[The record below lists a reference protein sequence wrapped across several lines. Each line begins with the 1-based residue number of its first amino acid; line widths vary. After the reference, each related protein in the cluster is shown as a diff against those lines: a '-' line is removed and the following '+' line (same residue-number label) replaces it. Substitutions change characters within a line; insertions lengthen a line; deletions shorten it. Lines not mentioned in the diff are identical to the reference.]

1 MGRVRNLQG
10 ELVDSGTQGD
20 LSLFQTDQLGLEFAG
35 CFDLGRPV
43 GRIGLTNLFRGGV
56 GNCPSRLRSGH
67 CLASLLVSREKLI
80 KQGSISPLADGSVAV
95 LGFVSKAS
103 QVDHESDGT

>member
-1 MGRVRNLQG
+1 
-10 ELVDSGTQGD
+10 
-20 LSLFQTDQLGLEFAG
+20 
-35 CFDLGRPV
+35 
-43 GRIGLTNLFRGGV
+43 
-56 GNCPSRLRSGH
+56 
-67 CLASLLVSREKLI
+67 LLVSREKLI